1 MRTSRWWAA
10 AAVVLA
16 LSACTSG
23 ASDDSS
29 TVGAAGVAEQPAA
42 QKAEDTPA
50 KAPDLS
56 VDQRAII
63 YTGSI
68 TVRVDDVNAAA
79 ARTTGIVAGAKGF
92 IGGDQRT
99 SNGADGSSDATLT
112 LRVPAA
118 GFGGVI
124 DQLAGLGTEEKRA
137 ISTEDVTDE
146 SVDLDARIKTQ
157 QARVDS
163 GRTLLAQAKDLEDL
177 VMLEREVA
185 TRESD
190 LASLQAKQRR
200 LADLTALSTIT
211 LVLLDPSAEED
222 EPAQGGFLGGL
233 RGGWHGFTTSLG
245 VAATVLGYLLP
256 WLAILAVPVAV
267 IIVRRRKARTA

>member
-1 MRTSRWWAA
+1 MRGTTIAA
-10 AAVVLA
+10 GLALVLA
-16 LSACTSG
+16 LGACSSG
-23 ASDDSS
+23 ASDQAETS
-29 TVGAAGVAEQPAA
+29 GAAGVADQAA
-42 QKAEDTPA
+42 PQKAEDRPA

-56 VDQRAII
+56 VDQRAIV

-92 IGGDQRT
+92 VGGDQRT
-99 SNGADGSSDATLT
+99 SNGANGSSDATLT

-118 GFGGVI
+118 SFGGVV

-137 ISTEDVTDE
+137 ISTEDVTEE

-157 QARVDS
+157 QARVNS
-163 GRTLLAQAKDLEDL
+163 GRTLLARAKDLEDL

-211 LVLLDPSAEED
+211 LVLLDPSTETA
-222 EPAQGGFLGGL
+222 PASESGL
-233 RGGWHGFTTSLG
+233 SSGWHGFLTSLNV
-245 VAATVLGYLLP
+245 VAVAVGFLLP
-256 WLAILAVPVAV
+256 WLVILAIPVAV
-267 IIVRRRKARTA
+267 IVVRRRKAKTV